1 MSKQNKPPKLA
12 QELLHSFLKDELLE
26 EVLGDLEEKLEVES
40 KKRSLFRAKLNYWW
54 QVLHYFRP
62 FAFRKTQKTH
72 QLMLFRNYLKV
83 AFRLFAR
90 EKSFSLIN
98 VFGLAVG
105 IACSLFILL
114 WVQDELQ
121 YNAFLDSGDRV
132 CNVLNREFQTNGE
145 VNTYRYSS
153 YNLKAVLEE
162 EYPIVEQ
169 ATIMSNGNWMAFE
182 LDHNL
187 VEWAGVDASPEFFEV
202 FEVPIM
208 KGHTSKMFDDPYTL
222 AISSSFAETY
232 FGSDW
237 QSKDIVGTVMVND
250 RDETYELVAV
260 YEDLPPKSTL
270 SASFVVPFAN
280 RIIQRPNLTSWR
292 NSSSQLYVKLIKD
305 VSLIDANDYM
315 VNSIMDHRSG
325 DYENRR
331 EVFLQPFEDMYLF
344 NRYENGTIT
353 GGRIEYVRLLSFAA
367 IFVLIL
373 ASINFM
379 NLTTARATRR
389 AKETGVRKVLGA
401 LKGHL
406 RIQFLTESVLLTA
419 FSVLLAVLIVWLMA
433 PYFGELVNKEFEWSF
448 TWKMLLFIPVFILSQ
463 GILSGVYPAFF
474 LSSLKVIS
482 SLKSGMATPQKH
494 NGLRKALV
502 VFQFVITLVLI
513 VGALTVYQQVEY
525 IRTKNIG
532 LDRSNVI
539 RSYIYDMTP
548 MDCETYRTELLK
560 KPGIENVSMVTQLAI
575 DVKNATS
582 GIGWEGKQPGD
593 RLEFYHMDVDP
604 WFIPTMKIEMAL
616 GRNFDSR
623 ITADTLNY
631 IINETAA
638 RQMGLVDPIGKSMN
652 MWGQKGKIIGM
663 VKDFHNASLHSAI
676 EPLILR
682 YNMHNLWMVLA
693 RSKPGQ
699 DQDALTSLEA
709 VFKDYSP
716 ARTFWYRYV
725 DELYDSQYKS
735 ELMIRD
741 LSWCFTV
748 VAIVISLLGLL
759 ALVAYSAERRRKEV
773 GIRKVLGATVSDI
786 MKLLSSEYMLLLTIA
801 MVVAFPLAYFAM
813 SDWLNGFVYHIDLGW
828 WLFAMAGLL
837 TLLLALGIISLKIS
851 KLANSNPVGY
861 LRDE

>member
-12 QELLHSFLKDELLE
+12 QDLLNWFLNDELLE
-26 EVLGDLEEKLEVES
+26 EVLGDLEEKFEVES
-40 KKRSLFRAKLNYWW
+40 EKRPVLQAKLNYWW
-54 QVLHYFRP
+54 QVLHYFRS

-121 YNAFLDSGDRV
+121 YNAFLDSEDRV

-145 VNTYRYSS
+145 VNTYRFSS

-187 VEWAGVDASPEFFEV
+187 VEWAGVDASPEFFEI
-202 FEVPIM
+202 FEVPIL
-208 KGHTSKMFDDPYTL
+208 KGQTNKMFKDPYTL

-232 FGSDW
+232 FGADW
-237 QSKDIVGTVMVND
+237 QSQDIIGQAMVND
-250 RDETYELVAV
+250 RNETYQLVAV
-260 YEDLPPKSTL
+260 YQDLPARSTL
-270 SASFVVPFAN
+270 KTSFVVPFSN
-280 RIIQRPNLTSWR
+280 RIIQRPNLTSWT
-292 NSSSQLYVKLIKD
+292 NTSSQLYIKLREG
-305 VSLIDANDYM
+305 VELADANQYL
-315 VNSIMDHRSG
+315 VNSIMDHRTG
-325 DYENRR
+325 DFENRR
-331 EVFLQPFEDMYLF
+331 EAFLQPFEDMYLY

-353 GGRIEYVRLLSFAA
+353 GGRIEYVRLLSVAA

-379 NLTTARATRR
+379 NLTTARSTRR

-406 RIQFLTESVLLTA
+406 RIQFLTESILLTA
-419 FSVLLAVLIVWLMA
+419 FSVVFAVLIVWIGA
-433 PYFGELVNKEFEWSF
+433 PYFGQVINKEFTLTLSWQ
-448 TWKMLLFIPVFILSQ
+448 LLLLIPVFIIIQ

-474 LSSLKVIS
+474 LSSVKVIA
-482 SLKSGMATPQKH
+482 SLKSGTSAPQKH
-494 NGLRKALV
+494 NGLRKSLV

-539 RSYIYDMTP
+539 RSFVYDMNST
-548 MDCETYRTELLK
+548 DRETYRTELLQ
-560 KPGIENVSMVTQLAI
+560 KPGIEDVSLVTQLAI
-575 DVKNATS
+575 DVRNATS
-582 GIGWEGKQPGD
+582 GIGWEGKQSGE

-616 GRNFDSR
+616 GRNFNPN
-623 ITADTLNY
+623 ITSDTLSY

-638 RQMGLVDPIGKSMN
+638 RQMGLENPIGKRLN
-652 MWGQKGKIIGM
+652 MWGRKGKIIGV

-682 YNMHNLWMVLA
+682 YKMDYLWMALV
-693 RSKPGQ
+693 RTKPGM
-699 DQDALTSLEA
+699 DQQALASLEEM
-709 VFKDYSP
+709 FRYYSP
-716 ARTFWYRYV
+716 TRQFWYRYM

-741 LSWCFTV
+741 LSWYFTI
-748 VAIVISLLGLL
+748 VAIVISLLGLFG
-759 ALVAYSAERRRKEV
+759 LVAYNAERRRKEV
-773 GIRKVLGATVSDI
+773 GIRKVLGASVTDI

-801 MVVAFPLAYFAM
+801 MIVAFPLAYFAM

-828 WLFAMAGLL
+828 WLFVTAGSL
-837 TLLLALGIISLKIS
+837 TLILALGIISLKIS
-851 KLANSNPVGY
+851 KYANSNPVGY